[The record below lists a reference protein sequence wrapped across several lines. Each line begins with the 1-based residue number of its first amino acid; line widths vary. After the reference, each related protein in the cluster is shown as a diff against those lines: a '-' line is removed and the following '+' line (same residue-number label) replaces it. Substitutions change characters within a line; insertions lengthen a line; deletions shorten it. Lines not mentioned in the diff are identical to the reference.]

1 MGGEMDTATTI
12 REYIVE
18 SFLLGKQDLDDDVSL
33 IDSGIIDS
41 TGAMEVVAFLEESF
55 GISIRDEELVPANLD
70 SVARLTNFVERKGA
84 CA

>member
-1 MGGEMDTATTI
+1 MDTATTI

-18 SFLLGKQDLDDDVSL
+18 SFLFGKQDLDDDVSL